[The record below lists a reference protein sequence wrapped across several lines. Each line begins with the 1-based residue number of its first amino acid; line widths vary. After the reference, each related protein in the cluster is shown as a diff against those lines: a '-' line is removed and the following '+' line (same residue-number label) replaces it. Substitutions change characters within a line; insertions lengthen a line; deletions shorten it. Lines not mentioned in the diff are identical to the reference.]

1 MGREDAPLL
10 AVFYLTFGKNSVL
23 KGDISKSTVVL
34 YYLHIWKRKSG
45 KRMTIVNFLYRYLED
60 E

>member
-10 AVFYLTFGKNSVL
+10 AVFYLTVGKNSVL

-34 YYLHIWKRKSG
+34 YYMHIWKRKSG
-45 KRMTIVNFLYRYLED
+45 KRMTIVDFLYRYLED